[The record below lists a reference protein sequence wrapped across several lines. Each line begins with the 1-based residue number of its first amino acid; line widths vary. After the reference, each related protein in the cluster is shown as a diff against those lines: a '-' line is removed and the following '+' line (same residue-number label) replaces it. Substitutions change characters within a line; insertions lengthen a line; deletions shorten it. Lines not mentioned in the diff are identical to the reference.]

1 MKKMMRSDPDGLR
14 GGGFCR
20 IQVGEL
26 SMARDWTRLGW
37 CKFRLAAAGTLFL
50 ATAASVSAQDAPG
63 VKTPEIPA
71 NVDPIPAE
79 RKLGLEECIA
89 IAMEKQP
96 AILAAKSTLAASIDK
111 KVALDRIGLLA
122 NLATPEMS
130 IRRQQCC
137 MGIEQAEA
145 LVLKAEHETR
155 QAVTY
160 SYLMAV
166 YAKQQHRQLL
176 DMIENTKLLRRGA
189 EAKAE
194 RFPGQVDLVD
204 IALSASQSRLSD
216 AENGIQQAIGAL
228 REAMGAT
235 DTVVPLHDHL
245 PKSLNSI
252 ATREEAV
259 QMALSNRPEM
269 RQAELGQQAFGLEV
283 CAQEKNRFSRRLA
296 TLSSATDIHA
306 ILVPPGEF
314 VENYRPGALVP
325 EMPAFIAG
333 RRQDRV
339 NQANDLHMRAFDL
352 QDKVRNLVELEAGN
366 VWLRWDKENRKGP
379 VLQKGIELAAK
390 RSEEL
395 KTEFSEVPKIAPRDV
410 LEAGLI
416 ETTLRQ
422 QAVEAHLAALQALAV
437 LERAT
442 GGAYRMDLD
451 WSAPAPEQKKPS
463 AGKPFGIDPKAAKK
477 AESAKSGE

>member
-1 MKKMMRSDPDGLR
+1 MVHG
-14 GGGFCR
+14 
-20 IQVGEL
+20 
-26 SMARDWTRLGW
+26 WTRLRWGT
-37 CKFRLAAAGTLFL
+37 FRFVSAGAFFL
-50 ATAASVSAQDAPG
+50 ASGLSVTAQDVLAQ
-63 VKTPEIPA
+63 KAQDIPA
-71 NVDPIPAE
+71 VVDPIPSE
-79 RKLGLEECIA
+79 SRLGLDECIA

-96 AILAAKSTLAASIDK
+96 AILAAKSTLVTARDK
-111 KVALDRIGLLA
+111 KVALDNIGLLA
-122 NLATPEMS
+122 NLATPEMQ

-137 MGIEQAEA
+137 LGIEQSEA

-189 EAKAE
+189 EAKSE

-216 AENGIQQAIGAL
+216 AENGILQAVGAL
-228 REAMGAT
+228 REAMGTT
-235 DTVVPLHDHL
+235 DPVVPFHDHL
-245 PKSLNSI
+245 PRSLNSI
-252 ATREEAV
+252 STREEAV
-259 QMALSNRPEM
+259 QMALANRPEM

-296 TLSSATDIHA
+296 TLASATDIHS

-314 VENYRPGALVP
+314 VENYRPGAIVP
-325 EMPAFIAG
+325 EMPVFIAG

-366 VWLRWDKENRKGP
+366 VWLRWDKENKKGP
-379 VLQKGIELAAK
+379 ILKKGIELAAK

-395 KTEFSEVPKIAPRDV
+395 KNEFSEVPKIAPREV

-422 QAVEAHLAALQALAV
+422 QAVEAHLASLQALAV

-442 GGAYRMDLD
+442 GGAFQMELD
-451 WSAPAPEQKKPS
+451 WSAPPPEMK
-463 AGKPFGIDPKAAKK
+463 KAAAAKPADVKQETKK
-477 AESAKSGE
+477 AAEAKSGE